1 MRPKTTFFYIL
12 WLLLAASSLMGC
24 GGGGKNTPINIGN
37 GNNQINGNG
46 GGGSSNN
53 GSSNNEVNP
62 PPISPPPISPP
73 PISPSISIYY
83 PWENGRVNVVGEG
96 VILTIK
102 GRAFYDGGLVSV
114 SSVEAVVDGEV
125 VARTVPSPDGYFE
138 LDITRFGNIKG
149 NKQLEII
156 ATTTDNIKGTYKLNI
171 IYDDSLLY
179 NLAIEFLRKY
189 STNRI
194 GQLVRFGNLNNG
206 PYTKP
211 VRVWVEKL
219 PYQYHELVK
228 RACDFWNK
236 YTGIQFDI
244 VSQIDPNQPGIF
256 VLPQFDKD
264 PGHAADVQ
272 ITFEDPSI
280 GEISGGIIGLYKE
293 WITYNDNEKWISIA
307 HEIGHVLVVHKGH
320 TDERDIMDYMGP
332 TKDFFHPYQQL
343 AMKIKYN
350 KNPGEQ
356 L

>member
-24 GGGGKNTPINIGN
+24 GGGGKNTPINIGS

-46 GGGSSNN
+46 GG

-73 PISPSISIYY
+73 PISPSIIIYY
-83 PWENGRVNVVGEG
+83 PWEDGRVNVVGEG

-102 GRAFYDGGLVSV
+102 GGAFYDGGLV

-156 ATTTDNIKGTYKLNI
+156 ATTTDNIKGTCKLNI

-211 VRVWVEKL
+211 VRVEVEKL
-219 PYQYHELVK
+219 PSQYHHLVQK
-228 RACDFWNK
+228 ACNFWTK
-236 YTGIQFDI
+236 YTGIQFNI
-244 VSQIDPNQPGIF
+244 VPQIDPNEPGIALF
-256 VLPQFDKD
+256 AEFDKD
-264 PGHAADVQ
+264 PGYAAGTIVGYA
-272 ITFEDPSI
+272 DPSI
-280 GEISGGIIGLYKE
+280 GEIASGIIRLYKE
-293 WITYNDNEKWISIA
+293 WITYNDNEKWITIA
-307 HEIGHVLVVHKGH
+307 HEIGHVLVTALHAGINAGH
-320 TDERDIMDYMGP
+320 TDEGDIMDYRGP
-332 TKDFFHPYQQL
+332 TRDLFHTYQQL

>member
-1 MRPKTTFFYIL
+1 MLKKSGVRLIISIVTLFAIT
-12 WLLLAASSLMGC
+12 GC

-37 GNNQINGNG
+37 GNNQINGG
-46 GGGSSNN
+46 G

-102 GRAFYDGGLVSV
+102 GRVSYDGGLV

-138 LDITRFGNIKG
+138 LDVTRFGNIKG

-179 NLAIEFLRKY
+179 NLAIGFLRKY
-189 STNRI
+189 STDYT
-194 GQLVRFGNLNNG
+194 GQLFRLGNLNNG

-211 VRVWVEKL
+211 VKVWVEKL

-244 VSQIDPNQPGIF
+244 VSQQIDPNQSGIV

-264 PGHAADVQ
+264 PGHAAAVQ
-272 ITFEDPSI
+272 ISFEDPSI
-280 GEISGGIIGLYKE
+280 GEISWGIICLYKE

-320 TDERDIMDYMGP
+320 TDEGDIMDYMGP
-332 TKDFFHPYQQL
+332 TRDLFHTYQQL

>member
-62 PPISPPPISPP
+62 PPISPPPISP
-73 PISPSISIYY
+73 SISIYY
-83 PWENGRVNVVGEG
+83 PRENGRVNVVGEG

-149 NKQLEII
+149 NKQLEIL
-156 ATTTDNIKGTYKLNI
+156 ATTTDTIKGTYKLNI